1 MSESAPV
8 SRPVKTGDHVFLV
21 DGSGYIYRAFH
32 ALPPLTRKSDG
43 LQVGAVAGIALG
55 DVPAFIIAEL
65 VGAWL
70 AAAAAAILFGRRA

>member
-1 MSESAPV
+1 VSESAPV

>member
-8 SRPVKTGDHVFLV
+8 YRPVKPGDHVFLV
-21 DGSGYIYRAFH
+21 DGSGCIYGAFH

-70 AAAAAAILFGRRA
+70 AASAAAILFGRRA